1 MTPGEQ
7 LGSAVAATRRG
18 SASAAT
24 RRGRRSR
31 AAWLVLACYLI
42 GALVITGRL
51 WIDPAGRMQ
60 AGDRGDVDLFA
71 WFVQYAATAVS
82 HGQLPGLFTTAM
94 NAPVGVNLMWN
105 TSFLLPGVLLS
116 PVTLLWGPQVS
127 LTVALTLG
135 FAGSAAALFW
145 VLRRWGASLG
155 AAALGGAVYG
165 FSPALVTAGL
175 GHYHLQFAVLPPLIV
190 DAVARLVTGRG
201 RGVRTGLWLGLLC
214 AAQLFIGEEL
224 LVYTAVASLILVV
237 ALGLSRPR
245 EVPRRAREALPG
257 LAVAAVVFLL
267 LDGYA
272 LWTQFKGPLAEHS
285 KLRGALTG
293 NLSWFVVPS
302 DSLLFHTHA
311 SAAEAAVT
319 LQLPAEYMD
328 YLGWP
333 LIVVLVIAALVF
345 WRDIRVR
352 TAAVIWAVLE
362 LFALGGGS
370 LPIGGHVRWPGRLLP
385 WHYLQGLPGLAQVL
399 PWRFAILADGAA
411 AALLVFALDRA
422 LAMVPRAEGAEV
434 RPGWR
439 GWPGARGWTRG
450 ALGAVAVLAVLP
462 LVPLPYTPT
471 PVAQV
476 PAGWQATFSELRLPS
491 DAPVL
496 IVPFPSGGQSQVL
509 RWQADTGQ
517 PGAMIGGYFI
527 GPGPTGQATFF
538 FQAHSQPSDVAKY
551 LNELAQ
557 GRNPRGPS
565 DAEIRGVIGSWH
577 TAAIVAVTGARS
589 PVARLLTR
597 LYGSPASHIDSV
609 LSWRPRP

>member
-1 MTPGEQ
+1 MTQ
-7 LGSAVAATRRG
+7 TVVAAAATRRR
-18 SASAAT
+18 SALAAT
-24 RRGRRSR
+24 RRACRPR
-31 AAWLVLACYLI
+31 AAWLALACYLI

-82 HGQLPGLFTTAM
+82 HGQLPALFTTAM
-94 NAPVGVNLMWN
+94 NAPVGISLMWN

-237 ALGLSRPR
+237 ALALSRPR

-285 KLRGALTG
+285 KLRASLTG

-311 SAAEAAVT
+311 SAAEAATT

-333 LIVVLVIAALVF
+333 LILVLVIAAVVF

-352 TAAVIWAVLE
+352 TSAVLWAVLE
-362 LFALGGGS
+362 LCALGGGN
-370 LPIGGHVRWPGRLLP
+370 LRIGDVRWSGRLLP
-385 WHYLQGLPGLAQVL
+385 WHWVQGLPGLAQVL

-422 LAMVPRAEGAEV
+422 LAAVPRAE
-434 RPGWR
+434 
-439 GWPGARGWTRG
+439 
-450 ALGAVAVLAVLP
+450 
-462 LVPLPYTPT
+462 
-471 PVAQV
+471 
-476 PAGWQATFSELRLPS
+476 
-491 DAPVL
+491 DA
-496 IVPFPSGGQSQVL
+496 SG
-509 RWQADTGQ
+509 
-517 PGAMIGGYFI
+517 
-527 GPGPTGQATFF
+527 
-538 FQAHSQPSDVAKY
+538 
-551 LNELAQ
+551 
-557 GRNPRGPS
+557 
-565 DAEIRGVIGSWH
+565 
-577 TAAIVAVTGARS
+577 
-589 PVARLLTR
+589 
-597 LYGSPASHIDSV
+597 
-609 LSWRPRP
+609 

>member
-1 MTPGEQ
+1 MMPADRDDTIRQSEGQ
-7 LGSAVAATRRG
+7 
-18 SASAAT
+18 
-24 RRGRRSR
+24 GRRPRRHAASTDR
-31 AAWLVLACYLI
+31 AGARGDAPRAPPRALGPWLVVACYLI

-82 HGQLPGLFTTAM
+82 HGQLPALFTTAM

-135 FAGSAAALFW
+135 FAGSAASLFW

-165 FSPALVTAGL
+165 FSPALVVSGL
-175 GHYHLQFAVLPPLIV
+175 GHYHLQFAVLPPLII

-214 AAQLFIGEEL
+214 AAQLFTGEEL

-237 ALGLSRPR
+237 ALALSRPR

-272 LWTQFKGPLAEHS
+272 LWTQFAGPLAEHS
-285 KLRGALTG
+285 KLRATLTG
-293 NLSWFVVPS
+293 NLSWFVVP
-302 DSLLFHTHA
+302 DASLLFHTPA
-311 SAAEAAVT
+311 SAAEAAAT
-319 LQLPAEYMD
+319 LQLPAEYVD

-333 LIVVLVIAALVF
+333 LILVLVIAAVVF

-362 LFALGGGS
+362 LCALGGGS

-385 WHYLQGLPGLAQVL
+385 WHWVCRACPGW
-399 PWRFAILADGAA
+399 PRCCRGGSPSSPTGRPPHCSCSRWTGRWRRCRAPRTPAAGRAGAA
-411 AALLVFALDRA
+411 
-422 LAMVPRAEGAEV
+422 G
-434 RPGWR
+434 R
-439 GWPGARGWTRG
+439 GREAG
-450 ALGAVAVLAVLP
+450 
-462 LVPLPYTPT
+462 
-471 PVAQV
+471 
-476 PAGWQATFSELRLPS
+476 PA
-491 DAPVL
+491 
-496 IVPFPSGGQSQVL
+496 
-509 RWQADTGQ
+509 
-517 PGAMIGGYFI
+517 
-527 GPGPTGQATFF
+527 
-538 FQAHSQPSDVAKY
+538 
-551 LNELAQ
+551 
-557 GRNPRGPS
+557 
-565 DAEIRGVIGSWH
+565 
-577 TAAIVAVTGARS
+577 ARS
-589 PVARLLTR
+589 ARSRCSPSCRWYRCPTR
-597 LYGSPASHIDSV
+597 
-609 LSWRPRP
+609 

>member
-1 MTPGEQ
+1 M
-7 LGSAVAATRRG
+7 
-18 SASAAT
+18 
-24 RRGRRSR
+24 
-31 AAWLVLACYLI
+31 ACYLV
-42 GALVITGRL
+42 GALVVTGWL

-82 HGQLPGLFTTAM
+82 HGQLPALFTTAM
-94 NAPVGVNLMWN
+94 NAPVGISLMWN

-237 ALGLSRPR
+237 ALALSRPR

-285 KLRGALTG
+285 KLRASLTG
-293 NLSWFVVPS
+293 NLSWFVV
-302 DSLLFHTHA
+302 
-311 SAAEAAVT
+311 
-319 LQLPAEYMD
+319 
-328 YLGWP
+328 
-333 LIVVLVIAALVF
+333 
-345 WRDIRVR
+345 
-352 TAAVIWAVLE
+352 
-362 LFALGGGS
+362 
-370 LPIGGHVRWPGRLLP
+370 
-385 WHYLQGLPGLAQVL
+385 
-399 PWRFAILADGAA
+399 
-411 AALLVFALDRA
+411 
-422 LAMVPRAEGAEV
+422 
-434 RPGWR
+434 
-439 GWPGARGWTRG
+439 
-450 ALGAVAVLAVLP
+450 
-462 LVPLPYTPT
+462 
-471 PVAQV
+471 
-476 PAGWQATFSELRLPS
+476 
-491 DAPVL
+491 
-496 IVPFPSGGQSQVL
+496 
-509 RWQADTGQ
+509 
-517 PGAMIGGYFI
+517 
-527 GPGPTGQATFF
+527 
-538 FQAHSQPSDVAKY
+538 
-551 LNELAQ
+551 
-557 GRNPRGPS
+557 
-565 DAEIRGVIGSWH
+565 
-577 TAAIVAVTGARS
+577 
-589 PVARLLTR
+589 
-597 LYGSPASHIDSV
+597 
-609 LSWRPRP
+609 